1 MAVVAQATVM
11 NRACPRE
18 QDGVKRHECEGHD
31 PPLQGCSDVFKWK
44 HCYIEVA
51 ATAAINTVSVS

>member
-31 PPLQGCSDVFKWK
+31 PPLHGCSDVFK
-44 HCYIEVA
+44 
-51 ATAAINTVSVS
+51 